1 MCCGRNVFFVSIT
14 FNILDCS
21 IQYLHH
27 SRFGCLS
34 VNPTALLILYQYLH
48 DVNDEPLASIWVRPN
63 ENDERTG
70 YGRTGTGTAPHGLKI
85 RGTEEAMGLLDQTD
99 IACP

>member
-1 MCCGRNVFFVSIT
+1 MCCGRNVFRFYYLQYTRLLYTVSAP
-14 FNILDCS
+14 FSFWLS
-21 IQYLHH
+21 
-27 SRFGCLS
+27 S